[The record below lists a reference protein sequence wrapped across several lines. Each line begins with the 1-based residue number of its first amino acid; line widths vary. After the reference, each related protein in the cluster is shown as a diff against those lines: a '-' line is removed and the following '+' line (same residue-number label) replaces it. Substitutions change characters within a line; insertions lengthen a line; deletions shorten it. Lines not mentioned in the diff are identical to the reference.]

1 MQVYNV
7 RRIVRESIFV
17 ILIGVV
23 LDLQAGILLDLNL
36 NSFLQWTALLLLIP
50 SYLAMGG
57 NIGIILGS
65 RLSSALYL
73 GTIEPKF
80 SRWTK
85 TVKENLAASLLLGLC
100 AFIFVGM
107 ITFVVSVFLNLSFPD
122 IGRLL
127 LLTIV
132 SGFLLIAC
140 LSLLTFFTAILAFR
154 RGLDPDNIVAPII
167 ATSGDLIGAVIFV
180 ALLPLLF

>member
-7 RRIVRESIFV
+7 RRIVRESVFV
-17 ILIGVV
+17 ILICIV
-23 LDLQAGILLDLNL
+23 LDLQAGIILDLNL

-73 GTIEPKF
+73 GTIEPNF
-80 SRWTK
+80 SQWTK
-85 TVKENLAASLLLGLC
+85 TAKENLAASLLLGLS

-132 SGFLLIAC
+132 SGFLLIVC

-154 RGLDPDNIVAPII
+154 RGLDPDNIIAPII

>member
-17 ILIGVV
+17 ILICIV
-23 LDLQAGILLDLNL
+23 LDLQAGVLLDLNL
-36 NSFLQWTALLLLIP
+36 SSFLQWTALLLLIP

-57 NIGIILGS
+57 NIGTILGS
-65 RLSSALYL
+65 RLTSALYL

-80 SRWTK
+80 TKWTK
-85 TVKENLAASLLLGLC
+85 TAKENLAASLLLGLC
-100 AFIFVGM
+100 SFFFVGM
-107 ITFVVSVFLNLSFPD
+107 VTFVASVLLGLSFPD
-122 IGRLL
+122 VGRLL
-127 LLTIV
+127 LLTVV

-180 ALLPLLF
+180 ILLPILF

>member
-17 ILIGVV
+17 ILICVV
-23 LDLQAGILLDLNL
+23 LDLQAGVLLDLNIDT
-36 NSFLQWTALLLLIP
+36 FLQWTALLLLIP

-57 NIGIILGS
+57 NIGTILGS
-65 RLSSALYL
+65 RLTSALYL
-73 GTIEPKF
+73 GAIEPKF
-80 SRWTK
+80 LKWTK
-85 TVKENLAASLLLGLC
+85 IGKENLAASLLLGLC
-100 AFIFVGM
+100 AFFFVGM
-107 ITFVVSVFLNLSFPD
+107 VTFVTSVFLNLSFP
-122 IGRLL
+122 GVGKLL
-127 LLTIV
+127 LLTLV

-140 LSLLTFFTAILAFR
+140 LSLLTFFTALLAFR

-180 ALLPLLF
+180 ALLPILF